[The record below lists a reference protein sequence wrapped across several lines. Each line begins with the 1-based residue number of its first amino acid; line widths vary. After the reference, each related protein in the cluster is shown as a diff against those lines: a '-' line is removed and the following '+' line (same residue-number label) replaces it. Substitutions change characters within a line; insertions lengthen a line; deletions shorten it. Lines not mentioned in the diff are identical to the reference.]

1 LKFIVKIVLIAR
13 RIAELDDKPFYM
25 NITKKKYWVIFDS
38 KRKPKTRILRKNKK
52 MTKHKSL
59 TNQELLKQLEERLS
73 SFTQDEFVILGR
85 LIGEHRQRFMRIIQ
99 TGNPR
104 VYN

>member
-1 LKFIVKIVLIAR
+1 
-13 RIAELDDKPFYM
+13 
-25 NITKKKYWVIFDS
+25 
-38 KRKPKTRILRKNKK
+38 

-73 SFTQDEFVILGR
+73 SFTQDEFVTLGR
-85 LIGEHRQRFMRIIQ
+85 LISEHRQRFMRIIQ

-104 VYN
+104 VYNWIQEQQKQLEQEENDNKLKKLKKSLSEK